1 MPNMGQAPFNER
13 QKNNFDVISV
23 MILTML
29 RLRIIVHEVM
39 VSAST
44 TNFRVF
50 VSNCFRNSRLVTK
63 MSTFVHT
70 AASVMSCFV
79 F

>member
-23 MILTML
+23 LILTML

-50 VSNCFRNSRLVTK
+50 VSNCF
-63 MSTFVHT
+63 
-70 AASVMSCFV
+70 
-79 F
+79 